1 MIYVRTQSMN
11 PVQKALAIL
20 MSLALL
26 TFGIMFSVI
35 VIPLVAI
42 GGALALGY
50 VYWKTRALR
59 KVMAQAMRE
68 SRSKESEIIEGEA
81 VVIREA
87 QEANRFLN

>member
-1 MIYVRTQSMN
+1 MIYVRTQSMH

-42 GGALALGY
+42 AGALALGY
-50 VYWKTRALR
+50 LYWQTRALR
-59 KVMAQAMRE
+59 KAMAQAMRE
-68 SRSKESEIIEGEA
+68 SRSQASEIIEGEA

>member
-1 MIYVRTQSMN
+1 MIYVRTQSMH

-59 KVMAQAMRE
+59 KAMAQAMQE
-68 SRSKESEIIEGEA
+68 SRRKESEIIEGEA
-81 VVIREA
+81 VVIREPH
-87 QEANRFLN
+87 EANRFLN